1 MKRRLAHPTTTS
13 TGTGDAGGSVRPFKL
28 QHLPPVWER
37 PLPPPSLP
45 IGVAVLSMVTAAVG
59 VLLMLSG
66 ILFVLHYYGSVVLP
80 SSLVIFHV
88 GDPVGATVLVIL
100 GAVIAVLSSAMWHQE
115 LWSFYLM
122 VGFLFLGLAYLFF
135 TDSITFLFLI
145 VLVVFIY
152 LIAVRH
158 HFY

>member
-1 MKRRLAHPTTTS
+1 MARQMARPSAAAGS
-13 TGTGDAGGSVRPFKL
+13 DDDEDGTL
-28 QHLPPVWER
+28 QIDHLPPIWER
-37 PLPPPSLP
+37 QLPPPSLP
-45 IGVAVLSMVTAAVG
+45 VGVAILAIVTAAVG
-59 VLLMLSG
+59 VVLMVSG
-66 ILFVLHYYGSVVLP
+66 ILFVLNYYGSLVIP
-80 SSLVIFHV
+80 ASLVIFHV
-88 GDPVGATVLVIL
+88 GNPTGAVVLVIL
-100 GAVIAVLSSAMWHQE
+100 GAVIALLSSALWHQE

-135 TDSITFLFLI
+135 TDSITYLFLI

>member
-1 MKRRLAHPTTTS
+1 MARQLAQPASAGDEDDGPPT
-13 TGTGDAGGSVRPFKL
+13 V

-37 PLPPPSLP
+37 QLPPPSLP
-45 IGVAVLSMVTAAVG
+45 VGVALLAIVTAAVG
-59 VLLMLSG
+59 VLLIVSG
-66 ILFVLHYYGSVVLP
+66 ILFVLTYYGSVVLP
-80 SSLVIFHV
+80 SSLVILHV
-88 GDPVGATVLVIL
+88 GNPLGATVLVIL
-100 GAVIAVLSSAMWHQE
+100 GAVIAILSSALWHQE
-115 LWSFYLM
+115 LWAFYLT

-135 TDSITFLFLI
+135 TDSITYLFVI

>member
-1 MKRRLAHPTTTS
+1 LARQIAQPTS
-13 TGTGDAGGSVRPFKL
+13 ADDSDDTGAPQVE
-28 QHLPPVWER
+28 HLPPIWER
-37 PLPPPSLP
+37 ELPPPSLP
-45 IGVAVLSMVTAAVG
+45 VGVAILAFVTAAVG
-59 VLLMLSG
+59 VLLMVSG
-66 ILFVLHYYGSVVLP
+66 ILFVLNYYGSLVVP

-88 GDPVGATVLVIL
+88 GSAVGAVVLVVL
-100 GAVIAVLSSAMWHQE
+100 GAVIALLSSALWHQE

-135 TDSITFLFLI
+135 TDSITYLFVI

>member
-1 MKRRLAHPTTTS
+1 MARQIARPTS
-13 TGTGDAGGSVRPFKL
+13 VADPDDGSDDAPQV

-37 PLPPPSLP
+37 QLPPPSLP
-45 IGVAVLSMVTAAVG
+45 IGVALLAIVTAAMG
-59 VLLMLSG
+59 VILMVSG
-66 ILFVLHYYGSVVLP
+66 LLFVLAYYASVVVP
-80 SSLVIFHV
+80 PSLVIVHV
-88 GDPVGATVLVIL
+88 GQPLGAAVLVVL
-100 GAVIAVLSSAMWHQE
+100 GAVIALLSSALWHQE

-135 TDSITFLFLI
+135 TDAITYLFVI

>member
-1 MKRRLAHPTTTS
+1 MARQLARPTADDDS
-13 TGTGDAGGSVRPFKL
+13 DDDGTPEV

-37 PLPPPSLP
+37 QLPPPSLP
-45 IGVAVLSMVTAAVG
+45 IGVAILSMVTAALG
-59 VLLMLSG
+59 VLLIVSG
-66 ILFVLHYYGSVVLP
+66 ILFVLSYYASVVVP

-88 GDPVGATVLVIL
+88 GDPIGATVLVVL
-100 GAVIAVLSSAMWHQE
+100 GAVIALLSSALWHQE
-115 LWSFYLM
+115 LWAFYLM

-135 TDSITFLFLI
+135 TDSITYLFVI
-145 VLVVFIY
+145 VLIVFIY

>member
-1 MKRRLAHPTTTS
+1 MARQLARPSS
-13 TGTGDAGGSVRPFKL
+13 TADPDEDATGSGSV

-37 PLPPPSLP
+37 QLPPPSLP
-45 IGVAVLSMVTAAVG
+45 IGVAILSIVIAAVG
-59 VLLMLSG
+59 VVLIVSG
-66 ILFVLHYYGSVVLP
+66 ILFVLSYYGSLVIP
-80 SSLVIFHV
+80 ASLVILHV
-88 GDPVGATVLVIL
+88 GNPVGATVLVVL
-100 GAVIAVLSSAMWHQE
+100 GVVIALLSSALWHQE
-115 LWSFYLM
+115 LWAFYLM

-135 TDSITFLFLI
+135 TDSITYLFLI

>member
-1 MKRRLAHPTTTS
+1 MARTATADDS
-13 TGTGDAGGSVRPFKL
+13 SDGGSV
-28 QHLPPVWER
+28 QVEHLPPIWER
-37 PLPPPSLP
+37 QLPPPSLP
-45 IGVAVLSMVTAAVG
+45 VGVAILAFVTAAVG
-59 VLLMLSG
+59 VLLMVSG
-66 ILFVLHYYGSVVLP
+66 VLFVLAVYGSLVVP

-88 GDPVGATVLVIL
+88 GSAVGAVVLVVL
-100 GAVIAVLSSAMWHQE
+100 GAVIALLSSALWHQE

-135 TDSITFLFLI
+135 TDSITYLFVI

>member
-1 MKRRLAHPTTTS
+1 LARPMARTTAADDS
-13 TGTGDAGGSVRPFKL
+13 DGDSFQVE
-28 QHLPPVWER
+28 HLPPIWER
-37 PLPPPSLP
+37 QLPPPSLP
-45 IGVAVLSMVTAAVG
+45 VGVAILAFVTAAVG
-59 VLLMLSG
+59 VLLMVSG
-66 ILFVLHYYGSVVLP
+66 ILFVLNLYGSLVIP

-88 GDPVGATVLVIL
+88 GSAVGAIVLVVL
-100 GAVIAVLSSAMWHQE
+100 GAVIALLSSALWHQE

-135 TDSITFLFLI
+135 TDSITYLFVIILI
-145 VLVVFIY
+145 VFIY

>member
-1 MKRRLAHPTTTS
+1 MARHLAHPTADDDS
-13 TGTGDAGGSVRPFKL
+13 EDDGPPNV

-37 PLPPPSLP
+37 QLPPPSLP
-45 IGVAVLSMVTAAVG
+45 LGVAALSIVTASVG
-59 VLLMLSG
+59 VLLMVSG
-66 ILFVLHYYGSVVLP
+66 VLFVLSYYGSVVIP

-100 GAVIAVLSSAMWHQE
+100 GAVIALLSSALWHQE
-115 LWSFYLM
+115 LWAFYLM
-122 VGFLFLGLAYLFF
+122 VGFLFLGMSYLFF

>member
-1 MKRRLAHPTTTS
+1 MARAATADDS
-13 TGTGDAGGSVRPFKL
+13 DEGDTL
-28 QHLPPVWER
+28 QVEHLPPIWER
-37 PLPPPSLP
+37 QLPPPSLP
-45 IGVAVLSMVTAAVG
+45 IGVAILAIVTAAVG
-59 VLLMLSG
+59 VLLMVSG
-66 ILFVLHYYGSVVLP
+66 ILFVLSYYGGLVVP
-80 SSLVIFHV
+80 SSLVIFHF
-88 GDPVGATVLVIL
+88 GSAVGATVLVVL
-100 GAVIAVLSSAMWHQE
+100 GAVIALLSSALWHQE

-135 TDSITFLFLI
+135 TDSISYLFVI

>member
-1 MKRRLAHPTTTS
+1 MARQLGHPTADDDS
-13 TGTGDAGGSVRPFKL
+13 DGDGPPRV

-37 PLPPPSLP
+37 QLPPPSLP
-45 IGVAVLSMVTAAVG
+45 IGVAILSIVTAAVG
-59 VLLMLSG
+59 VLLMVSG
-66 ILFVLHYYGSVVLP
+66 VLFVVSYYASVVLP

-88 GDPVGATVLVIL
+88 GDPLGAIVLVIL
-100 GAVIAVLSSAMWHQE
+100 GAVIALLSSALWHQE
-115 LWSFYLM
+115 LWAFYLM
-122 VGFLFLGLAYLFF
+122 VGFLFLGMAYLFF

>member
-1 MKRRLAHPTTTS
+1 MARASATADSDDDLASPR
-13 TGTGDAGGSVRPFKL
+13 V
-28 QHLPPVWER
+28 QHLPPIWER
-37 PLPPPSLP
+37 QLPPPSLP
-45 IGVAVLSMVTAAVG
+45 IGVAVLAFVTAAVG
-59 VLLMLSG
+59 VLLIVSG
-66 ILFVLHYYGSVVLP
+66 ILFVLSYYASVVVP

-88 GDPVGATVLVIL
+88 GDPIGATVLVVL
-100 GAVIAVLSSAMWHQE
+100 GAVIALLSSALWHQE
-115 LWSFYLM
+115 LWAFYLM

-135 TDSITFLFLI
+135 TDSITYLFLI

>member
-1 MKRRLAHPTTTS
+1 MARHLAHPSSAT
-13 TGTGDAGGSVRPFKL
+13 DPDEPAPYKL
-28 QHLPPVWER
+28 EHLPPIWER
-37 PLPPPSLP
+37 QLPPPSLP
-45 IGVAVLSMVTAAVG
+45 IGVAVLAIVTAAVG
-59 VLLMLSG
+59 VLLMVSG
-66 ILFVLHYYGSVVLP
+66 ILFVLGTYGSFVIP

-88 GDPVGATVLVIL
+88 GSATGAIVLVIL
-100 GAVIAVLSSAMWHQE
+100 GGVIALLSSALWHQE

-135 TDSITFLFLI
+135 TDSITYLFLI
-145 VLVVFIY
+145 VLAVFIY

>member
-1 MKRRLAHPTTTS
+1 MSRQVARPTAV
-13 TGTGDAGGSVRPFKL
+13 GDSDDDDGSSPRV

-37 PLPPPSLP
+37 QLPPPSLP
-45 IGVAVLSMVTAAVG
+45 IGVAILALVTAAVG
-59 VLLMLSG
+59 VLLIVSG
-66 ILFVLHYYGSVVLP
+66 ILYVLSYYGSLVVP
-80 SSLVIFHV
+80 ASLVIFHV
-88 GDPVGATVLVIL
+88 GNPTGATVLVVL
-100 GAVIAVLSSAMWHQE
+100 GVMIALLSSALWHQE

-135 TDSITFLFLI
+135 TDSITYLFLI
-145 VLVVFIY
+145 VFAVFIY

>member
-1 MKRRLAHPTTTS
+1 MARHMAHPSSAT
-13 TGTGDAGGSVRPFKL
+13 DPDEPAPYKL
-28 QHLPPVWER
+28 EHLPPIWER
-37 PLPPPSLP
+37 QLPPPSLP
-45 IGVAVLSMVTAAVG
+45 IGVAVLAIVTAAVG
-59 VLLMLSG
+59 VLLMVSG
-66 ILFVLHYYGSVVLP
+66 ILFVLGTYGSFVIP

-88 GDPVGATVLVIL
+88 GSATGAIVLVIL
-100 GAVIAVLSSAMWHQE
+100 GGVIALLSSALWHQE

-135 TDSITFLFLI
+135 TDSITYLFLI
-145 VLVVFIY
+145 VLAVFIY

>member
-1 MKRRLAHPTTTS
+1 MARHIARPSTAADSDGDDAPPT
-13 TGTGDAGGSVRPFKL
+13 V

-37 PLPPPSLP
+37 QLPPPSLP
-45 IGVAVLSMVTAAVG
+45 IGVAILSIVTATVG
-59 VLLMLSG
+59 VLLMISG
-66 ILFVLHYYGSVVLP
+66 ILFVLTYYASVFVP

-88 GDPVGATVLVIL
+88 GDPTGAVVLVVL
-100 GAVIAVLSSAMWHQE
+100 GAVIALLSSALWHQE
-115 LWSFYLM
+115 LWAFYLM

-135 TDSITFLFLI
+135 TDSITYLFVI

>member
-1 MKRRLAHPTTTS
+1 MARPTS
-13 TGTGDAGGSVRPFKL
+13 TAEPDDDDETPGKV
-28 QHLPPVWER
+28 QHLPPIWER
-37 PLPPPSLP
+37 QLPPPSLP
-45 IGVAVLSMVTAAVG
+45 IGVAVLAIVTAAIG
-59 VLLMLSG
+59 VVLIVSG
-66 ILFVLHYYGSVVLP
+66 ILFVLNYYGSVLLP
-80 SSLVIFHV
+80 GSLVFFHV
-88 GDPVGATVLVIL
+88 GNPIGATVLVVL
-100 GAVIAVLSSAMWHQE
+100 GVVIALLSSALWHQE

-135 TDSITFLFLI
+135 TDSITYLFLI

>member
-1 MKRRLAHPTTTS
+1 MARSVAHPTS
-13 TGTGDAGGSVRPFKL
+13 SASEEDDSGSFRIE
-28 QHLPPVWER
+28 HLPPIWER
-37 PLPPPSLP
+37 QLPPPSLP
-45 IGVAVLSMVTAAVG
+45 IGVGILAFASAALG
-59 VLLMLSG
+59 VLLVVSG
-66 ILFVLHYYGSVVLP
+66 ILFVLNYYASLIVP
-80 SSLVIFHV
+80 ASLVIVHV
-88 GDPVGATVLVIL
+88 GAPVTATVLVIL
-100 GAVIAVLSSAMWHQE
+100 GVVVLILSTALWRQE

-135 TDSITFLFLI
+135 TGSLTYLFVI

>member
-1 MKRRLAHPTTTS
+1 MARQMARPSAADDS
-13 TGTGDAGGSVRPFKL
+13 DNDAPGQV

-37 PLPPPSLP
+37 QLPPPSLP
-45 IGVAVLSMVTAAVG
+45 IGVAILSIVTAAVG
-59 VLLMLSG
+59 VVLMVSG
-66 ILFVLHYYGSVVLP
+66 VLFVLSYYASVVVP
-80 SSLVIFHV
+80 SSLVIIHV
-88 GDPVGATVLVIL
+88 GDPVGATVIVVL
-100 GAVIAVLSSAMWHQE
+100 GAVIALLSSALWHQE
-115 LWSFYLM
+115 LWAFYLM

-145 VLVVFIY
+145 VLAVFIY

>member
-1 MKRRLAHPTTTS
+1 MAHHMARPAS
-13 TGTGDAGGSVRPFKL
+13 TADAADEPAGHPRKV

-37 PLPPPSLP
+37 QLPPPSLP
-45 IGVAVLSMVTAAVG
+45 IGVAGLAIVTALVG
-59 VLLMLSG
+59 VLLTVSG
-66 ILFVLHYYGSVVLP
+66 ILFVLNYYASIVVP
-80 SSLVIFHV
+80 ASLVIFHV
-88 GDPVGATVLVIL
+88 GNPIGAAVLVIL
-100 GAVIAVLSSAMWHQE
+100 GVVIVILSSALWHQE
-115 LWSFYLM
+115 VWSFYLT

-145 VLVVFIY
+145 VLAVFIY

>member
-1 MKRRLAHPTTTS
+1 VARQLAHPS
-13 TGTGDAGGSVRPFKL
+13 AAAEAEDDDGPPKV
-28 QHLPPVWER
+28 QHLPPIWER
-37 PLPPPSLP
+37 QLPPPTLP
-45 IGVAVLSMVTAAVG
+45 IGVAVLAFVTAALG
-59 VLLMLSG
+59 VLLIVSG
-66 ILFVLHYYGSVVLP
+66 ILFVLAYYGSLVVP

-88 GDPVGATVLVIL
+88 GDPIGATVLVVL
-100 GAVIAVLSSAMWHQE
+100 GTVIALLSSALWHQE
-115 LWSFYLM
+115 LWAFYLM

-135 TDSITFLFLI
+135 TDSITYLFLI

>member
-1 MKRRLAHPTTTS
+1 MARPAAAADPDDDDGPPT
-13 TGTGDAGGSVRPFKL
+13 V
-28 QHLPPVWER
+28 QHLPPIWER
-37 PLPPPSLP
+37 QLPPPSLP
-45 IGVAVLSMVTAAVG
+45 IGVAILAFVTAALG
-59 VLLMLSG
+59 VLLIVSG
-66 ILFVLHYYGSVVLP
+66 ILFVLAYYGSLLVP

-88 GDPVGATVLVIL
+88 GDPIGATVLVIL
-100 GAVIAVLSSAMWHQE
+100 GTVIALLSSALWHQE
-115 LWSFYLM
+115 VWAFYLM

-135 TDSITFLFLI
+135 TDSITYLFVI